1 MKQLILLLTLLIGM
15 ALAVKGQSTYLN
27 PLPGNTHTYSATVT
41 DAGNDNPVRWYV
53 TTNSAGTTK
62 AVHGTDFTF
71 VTAGYVAG
79 NQQLE
84 GTAVYDVNITWGA
97 AVADATNFWVFIEVD
112 DDVTNCTN
120 TMGLHIQIAADFNAV
135 AYNVTGSATP
145 GTVDP
150 SAPATDVITADCP
163 VIDNPVY
170 NSATTSHTDIG
181 DYEIVYRVNREFSLL
196 AWQFE
201 YQLSEQL
208 SKAFTL
214 EGVRIVN
221 QSGTQIYSGTDLTRT
236 QTVAADQ
243 NYVLVYA
250 TITNQQGT
258 SLDLDLSLLTAG
270 GNTKDANNNVDGN
283 AADNVASFEVQAM
296 PAITGFGG
304 L

>member
-1 MKQLILLLTLLIGM
+1 MKQIILLLTLLVCT
-15 ALAVKGQSTYLN
+15 AFVVKGQSTYLN

-62 AVHGTDFTF
+62 ATHGTDFTF

-79 NQQLE
+79 TQQLE

-97 AVADATNFWVFIEVD
+97 AVADATNFWIFIEVD

-120 TMGLHIQIAADFNAV
+120 TMGLHVQIAADFNAV
-135 AYNVTGSATP
+135 AYNVTGAASP
-145 GTVDP
+145 GTADP
-150 SAPATDVITADCP
+150 SLPASGVITADCP
-163 VIDNPVY
+163 VIVNPVY

-208 SKAFTL
+208 SKAFTV

-221 QSGTQIYSGTDLTRT
+221 QSGTQIYTGTALTRI
-236 QTVAADQ
+236 QNVAANQ
-243 NYVLVYA
+243 NYVLVYV
-250 TITNQQGT
+250 TVTNQQGT
-258 SLDLDLSLLTAG
+258 SLDMDLSLLTAG

-283 AADNVASFEVQAM
+283 TADNVASFEIQAM